1 MNTPDL
7 EELERLLA
15 NATPGEWQHHMSHV
29 YGPDPERELI
39 CKFRNGPWLVSDRDL
54 IVALKNTAP
63 SLITKAREADELRAE
78 VAANSAA
85 AAKQVS
91 DLAMQVGELRAE
103 VGRLRICVGLHVNAD
118 AYADTFPED
127 AEDAAQLRK
136 SETWHR
142 LSARSV
148 LLERDKDVCNQA
160 AKAWLLKPGGDPA
173 AAFAAARAALGEAK

>member
-1 MNTPDL
+1 MTPNL

-15 NATPGEWQHHMSHV
+15 KATPGEWVAQGWGDGST
-29 YGPDPERELI
+29 PDGVTNIFNHDAEVLLMECLP
-39 CKFRNGPWLVSDRDL
+39 VDDAAL
-54 IVALKNTAP
+54 IVALHNAAP
-63 SLITKAREADELRAE
+63 SLIAKAREAD
-78 VAANSAA
+78 
-85 AAKQVS
+85 
-91 DLAMQVGELRAE
+91 ELRAE